1 MNNTALRYETPM
13 GKQTQPEQNTVID
26 VGKDEPLAVPTG
38 EVIMYVNCITR
49 FLIKYKSSF
58 FVNTIDFD
66 VT

>member
-1 MNNTALRYETPM
+1 M

-38 EVIMYVNCITR
+38 EVIMYVNCIAR